1 MKGDRFIPNRSLMDL
16 DQAHCLLTT
25 TTKKVFNPNFNVR
38 FIILLTAFLLFLFF
52 KCVKM
57 LLGFF
62 LLSYSRS
69 WMLCLYLKLVFYD

>member
-25 TTKKVFNPNFNVR
+25 TTKKVFNPNFSVR

-62 LLSYSRS
+62 FIELFTFLDA
-69 WMLCLYLKLVFYD
+69 MFVFEISIL

>member
-38 FIILLTAFLLFLFF
+38 FIILLNAFLLFLFF

-62 LLSYSRS
+62 FIELFTFLDA
-69 WMLCLYLKLVFYD
+69 MFVFEISIL